1 MIITADTITSK
12 QRSKLRSLASNL
24 QPVTQIGKGGVT
36 DNLLKTLSD
45 ALEAHELIKVTILS
59 TADDDAR
66 NLAENVAELLEA
78 IPVAV
83 IGRKAIFIAVLRA
96 KILRI
101 SNYERLL
108 FPLRLK
114 KGKLL
119 YK

>member
-1 MIITADTITSK
+1 MFITADTITSK

-83 IGRKAIFIAVLRA
+83 IGRKAIFYRRSSRENFAHLE
-96 KILRI
+96 L
-101 SNYERLL
+101 
-108 FPLRLK
+108 
-114 KGKLL
+114 
-119 YK
+119 